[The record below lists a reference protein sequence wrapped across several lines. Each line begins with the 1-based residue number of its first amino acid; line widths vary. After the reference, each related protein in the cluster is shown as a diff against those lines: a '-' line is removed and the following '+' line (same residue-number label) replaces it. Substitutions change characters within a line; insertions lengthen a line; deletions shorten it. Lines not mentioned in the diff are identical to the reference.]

1 MISRIRVAF
10 IASLLALAACTSTQQ
25 KQAQDAA
32 SAAPQQAAD
41 AVLAA
46 SVKTKLAA
54 IDVDSATSVHVEV
67 ANGNVT
73 LSGDVR
79 NPAQRGVF
87 ENAARSVGGVT
98 GVTDNTKINPKL
110 RGARES
116 LGDAALLTKVM
127 GALTAQTGVNAF
139 GVKGVSRDG
148 TVTLYGHV
156 STQAIKTTM
165 LETAR
170 KVNGVTSII
179 DKITIKS

>member
-1 MISRIRVAF
+1 MISGIRITLVAG
-10 IASLLALAACTSTQQ
+10 LLALTACSSSQQ

-32 SAAPQQAAD
+32 SAAPQQASD

-54 IDVDSATSVHVEV
+54 IDVDSATSVHVDV
-67 ANGNVT
+67 TNGNVT
-73 LSGDVR
+73 LRGEVR
-79 NPAQRGVF
+79 NPAQRGDF
-87 ENAARSVGGVT
+87 ENAARSVGGVN
-98 GVTDNTKINPKL
+98 GVTDNTRVNPKL

-127 GALTAQTGVNAF
+127 GALAAQTGVNAF
-139 GVKGVSRDG
+139 GVKGVARDG

-170 KVNGVTSII
+170 KINGVTSII

>member
-1 MISRIRVAF
+1 LISGIRFVL
-10 IASLLALAACTSTQQ
+10 IASILALAACTSGQQ
-25 KQAQDAA
+25 KQAADAA

-54 IDVDSATSVHVEV
+54 IDVDSATSVHIDV
-67 ANGNVT
+67 AHGNVT

-79 NPAQRGVF
+79 DPAQRAVF
-87 ENAARSVGGVT
+87 ENAARSVNGVT

-116 LGDAALLTKVM
+116 LGDAALVTKVM
-127 GALTAQTGVNAF
+127 GAVAAQTGVNAF
-139 GVKGVSRDG
+139 GVKAASRDG
-148 TVTLYGHV
+148 TVTLYGEV
-156 STQAIKTTM
+156 PTQAIKATM

-179 DKITIKS
+179 DKISIKP